1 MGERCHRDAAQHL
14 QGIGFPDSSISKAF
28 FLHFRQALPTL
39 LSPFPPGA
47 VAELRAATY
56 WQSSI
61 RCEPV
66 LCTGTTPHTEF
77 SPFGDNVSIKAQW
90 QDRST
95 CLYLGRGH
103 SSFHRHETHRS
114 GPGHS
119 SFFENILL
127 EGYGKTGTE
136 VEPGCEDLSGTYL
149 DQRGAGT
156 LQAVLIA
163 SGFLLH
169 RVGWN
174 GSFVPEHE
182 YGRIHFE
189 GCQKSFNRIHQ

>member
-1 MGERCHRDAAQHL
+1 MGERCHRYAAQHL
-14 QGIGFPDSSISKAF
+14 QGIGFSDSRISKAF

-39 LSPFPPGA
+39 LSPIPPGA
-47 VAELRAATY
+47 VAELRATTY

-66 LCTGTTPHTEF
+66 LCTGTTPHTES

-95 CLYLGRGH
+95 CLHLGRGH
-103 SSFHRHETHRS
+103 SSFHRHETHPS

-127 EGYGKTGTE
+127 KDYGKTGTE
-136 VEPGCEDLSGTYL
+136 AEPGCEDLSGTYL

-163 SGFLLH
+163 SGFILH
-169 RVGWN
+169 RV
-174 GSFVPEHE
+174 
-182 YGRIHFE
+182 GRIHFE